1 MLTTQLPPSA
11 LHNRLLL
18 ITEDFSLTQ
27 HVKCVTC
34 PTSGKTLDL
43 LFSSYPNV
51 ISDVHTMPG
60 MSDHLVML
68 FQIDVKASRSFK
80 PPHKIFYYKR
90 EDFDGLKNSL
100 SDSAENFLPSAP
112 QTFAVEDNWSLF
124 KTTLTKAMVNYIPQR
139 CSSMKYKL
147 PWITPEIKR
156 QMRKKDRLH
165 KKALRYQNPDH
176 WVTFKKQRSLASRIV
191 KESRSDYLKNVI
203 EASLQENP
211 PKFWSYVRSCKSED
225 IGIPPLRYG
234 NNLRTSVKSKAEALN
249 SYFYSVFTR
258 EKLPIPTKPTSPY
271 NLIFDIDISAH

>member
-11 LHNRLLL
+11 LHNRLLR

-51 ISDVHTMPG
+51 ISDVYTIPG
-60 MSDHLVML
+60 MSDHLAML

-80 PPHKIFYYKR
+80 PPHKIFDYER
-90 EDFDGLKNSL
+90 EDFDGLKKSM
-100 SDSAENFLPSAP
+100 SDSAENFLASAP
-112 QTFAVEDNWSLF
+112 KNFAVEDNWSLF

-176 WVTFKKQRSLASRIV
+176 WVAFKKQRNLVSRIV
-191 KESRSDYLKNVI
+191 KESRSDYLNNVI
-203 EASLQENP
+203 EASLQENL
-211 PKFWSYVRSCKSED
+211 PKILVLCQM
-225 IGIPPLRYG
+225 L
-234 NNLRTSVKSKAEALN
+234 
-249 SYFYSVFTR
+249 
-258 EKLPIPTKPTSPY
+258 
-271 NLIFDIDISAH
+271 

>member
-1 MLTTQLPPSA
+1 MLTTQLPPLA
-11 LHNRLLL
+11 LHNRLLR

-51 ISDVHTMPG
+51 ISDVYTIPG
-60 MSDHLVML
+60 MSDHVAML

-80 PPHKIFYYKR
+80 PPHKIFDYER
-90 EDFDGLKNSL
+90 EDFDGLKKSM
-100 SDSAENFLPSAP
+100 SDSAENFLASAP
-112 QTFAVEDNWSLF
+112 KNFAVEDNWSLF

-147 PWITPEIKR
+147 PWITTEIKR

-176 WVTFKKQRSLASRIV
+176 WVAFKKQRNLVSRIV
-191 KESRSDYLKNVI
+191 KESRSDYLNNVI
-203 EASLQENP
+203 EESLQENL
-211 PKFWSYVRSCKSED
+211 PKILVLCQM
-225 IGIPPLRYG
+225 L
-234 NNLRTSVKSKAEALN
+234 
-249 SYFYSVFTR
+249 
-258 EKLPIPTKPTSPY
+258 
-271 NLIFDIDISAH
+271 